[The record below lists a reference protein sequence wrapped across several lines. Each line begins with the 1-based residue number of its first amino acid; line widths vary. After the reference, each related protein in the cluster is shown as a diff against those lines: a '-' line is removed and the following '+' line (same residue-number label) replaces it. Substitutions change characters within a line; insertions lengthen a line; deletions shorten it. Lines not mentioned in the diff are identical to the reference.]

1 MRKNSN
7 KVVLL
12 VHGFEGTPNGSWRPW
27 LMRELEKVGIYTAA
41 LAFPS
46 PNKPELA
53 DWMSVLNYNVKLF
66 PKSKI
71 YLVGHSL
78 GVPAILQ
85 YLQKY
90 KPKNVECCIL
100 VSGPIKNEKKAIKS
114 FFDKKIDYKKIKVLS
129 KRFLVV
135 HGDNDRFVP
144 YKQATILSEELA
156 SPLVTIKEGG
166 HLNEYNGCLELPV
179 VLEGIVR

>member
-1 MRKNSN
+1 MSKNSN

-27 LMRELEKVGIYTAA
+27 LMRELEKAGVYTAS
-41 LAFPS
+41 LAFPK

-53 DWMSVLNYNVKLF
+53 DWISVLNYNVNLF

-85 YLQKY
+85 YLQKC
-90 KPKNVECCIL
+90 KPDNVVCSIL
-100 VSGPIKNEKKAIKS
+100 VSGPIRNEKKAIKS
-114 FFDKKIDYKKIKVLS
+114 FFDKDVDYQKVRTFS
-129 KRFLVV
+129 KRFLVI

-144 YKQATILSEELA
+144 YKQAVTLSEGLGCQ
-156 SPLVTIKEGG
+156 LVTVKNGG

-179 VLEGIVR
+179 ALGEIVK